1 MRKRAAAFMLA
12 IAAALFFA
20 GCGDAEKVTEQV
32 GKEITEIKEDHDRL
46 TELLDAGTASRQEE
60 FTIAFPENAKEEY
73 LKLLQTALKKVEF
86 KAEAAESNGENGYR
100 VKMNFKP
107 LDMKA
112 VLEAADIAYAE
123 NMQSADF
130 QAELKNVVIQDI
142 SLLEDP
148 VYKEETWEYVEV
160 KKSGDKLEV
169 SSEDM
174 LILLQKALP
183 GYMNSYNIIARAF
196 DRQDFLKAY
205 MDAMFKGEIDRYC
218 EHTGMTDEEVMAWY
232 EEAFEE
238 IDGIGLSEEQNMRV
252 EAALKTIM
260 ANCNYTVGI
269 PRRESEYSYI
279 VEVDVVPNLS
289 LQKAM
294 EELEGGTYYSEA
306 QVKEEAVN
314 IYEKYAA
321 EPVYGDAVTTSVT
334 VNIQELAGSMN
345 EESQFMQFMRII
357 LP

>member
-12 IAAALFFA
+12 IAAAIFSA
-20 GCGDAEKVTEQV
+20 GCGGTEKVTEQV
-32 GKEITEIKEDHDRL
+32 GKEITEIKENPDRL

-86 KAEAAESNGENGYR
+86 KAEAAESSGDNGYY
-100 VKMNFKP
+100 VKINFKP
-107 LDMKA
+107 LDMNA

-130 QAELKNVVIQDI
+130 QAELKNVVVQDI
-142 SLLEDP
+142 SLLEEA
-148 VYKEETWEYVEV
+148 VYEEETWEYVQV

-174 LILLQKALP
+174 LVLLQKALP
-183 GYMNSYNIIARAF
+183 GYMSSYNTIARAF

-205 MDAMFKGEIDRYC
+205 MDAMFKGDVDRYC
-218 EHTGMTDEEVMAWY
+218 EHTGMTGEEVMAWY

-238 IDGIGLSEEQNMRV
+238 IDYIGLSEEQNIRMK
-252 EAALKTIM
+252 EAVKTIM
-260 ANCNYTVGI
+260 RNCNYTVGI

-279 VEVDVVPNLS
+279 VEVDVIPNQS
-289 LQKAM
+289 LQKALK
-294 EELEGGTYYSEA
+294 ELEGGTYYSEE
-306 QVKEEAVN
+306 QVKEAAVN

-321 EPVYGDAVTTSVT
+321 EPVYGDAVTVSVT

-345 EESQFMQFMRII
+345 ENSQFMQFMQTV